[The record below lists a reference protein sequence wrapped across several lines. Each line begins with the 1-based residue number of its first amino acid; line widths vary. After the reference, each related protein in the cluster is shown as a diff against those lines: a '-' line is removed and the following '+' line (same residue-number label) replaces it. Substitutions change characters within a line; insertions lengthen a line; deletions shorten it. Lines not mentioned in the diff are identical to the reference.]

1 MMKCSQCDLGQIV
14 RVLELIALLKK
25 GLFTVDCFLQAIF
38 TFPIMFQNPLGADM
52 FNSLPNDKI
61 LDWSKLKA
69 FADDIINMNEKLK
82 F

>member
-1 MMKCSQCDLGQIV
+1 MKCSQCYLGKIV
-14 RVLELIALLKK
+14 RVLELIALVKK
-25 GLFTVDCFLQAIF
+25 GLLTLDCFLQAIF
-38 TFPIMFQNPLGADM
+38 PFPIMFSNLLGADM

-69 FADDIINMNEKLK
+69 FADDKINMNEKLK